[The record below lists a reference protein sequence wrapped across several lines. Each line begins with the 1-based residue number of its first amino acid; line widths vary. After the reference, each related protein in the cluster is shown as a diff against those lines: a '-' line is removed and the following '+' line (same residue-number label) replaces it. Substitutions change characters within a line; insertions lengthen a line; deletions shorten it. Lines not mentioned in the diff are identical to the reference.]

1 MNTYSANITNSDAYW
16 TKRRYE
22 LLATIEQRGLP
33 TLFFT
38 FSFADTHWK
47 DLHRLMPGGQEPFSQ
62 RYKNVLNNPHLAD
75 WYYSY
80 RLTEFVRVFFDKIL
94 KCEWIYYRHER
105 QSRDAIHT
113 HGVCKLSNDPG
124 IACLTTVVYKGMLK
138 RQMFPLNSDVMPK
151 YNEFLE
157 IIKDGDAARART
169 ISALTSLD

>member
-1 MNTYSANITNSDAYW
+1 MKRMNTYSANITNSDAYW

-94 KCEWIYYRHER
+94 K
-105 QSRDAIHT
+105 
-113 HGVCKLSNDPG
+113 
-124 IACLTTVVYKGMLK
+124 M
-138 RQMFPLNSDVMPK
+138 
-151 YNEFLE
+151 
-157 IIKDGDAARART
+157 
-169 ISALTSLD
+169 